1 MATPCE
7 KLKKFSPWKIIPR
20 AASLEAYG
28 GYFYFRFITN
38 SLGSVIS
45 SMA

>member
-7 KLKKFSPWKIIPR
+7 KLKKFSPLKIIPL
-20 AASLEAYG
+20 AALLEVDC
-28 GYFYFRFITN
+28 GYVYFRFITN

>member
-1 MATPCE
+1 MAAIPKEPENVQPSE
-7 KLKKFSPWKIIPR
+7 KIPLFI
-20 AASLEAYG
+20 AP
-28 GYFYFRFITN
+28 GYRSSRFYFRFITS